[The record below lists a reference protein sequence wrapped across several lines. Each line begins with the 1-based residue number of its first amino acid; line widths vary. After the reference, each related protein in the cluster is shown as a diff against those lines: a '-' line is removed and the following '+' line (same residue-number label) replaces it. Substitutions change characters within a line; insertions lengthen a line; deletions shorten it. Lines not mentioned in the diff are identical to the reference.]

1 MVTPVPMGPIA
12 SSSVSVDVLAAPPS
26 GYPQVAN
33 FMGEFPEMAMV
44 RRFRGLNARNLL
56 YLQAELVQIEKEL
69 LACERADAK
78 GEDEAKKMYSKD
90 FFWLQQSENEPENKQ
105 WKLIEKMRA
114 KLKEY
119 S

>member
-1 MVTPVPMGPIA
+1 
-12 SSSVSVDVLAAPPS
+12 
-26 GYPQVAN
+26 
-33 FMGEFPEMAMV
+33 MGEFPEMAMV

-78 GEDEAKKMYSKD
+78 DEDEAKKMYSKD
-90 FFWLQQSENEPENKQ
+90 FAWLQQSEFQPENKQ
-105 WKLIEKMRA
+105 WKLIDKMRK

-119 S
+119 SKFLK